1 MLFTSFGANDE
12 GATGISPEE
21 MNRLIARNADTVY
34 KLAYA
39 RVGNR
44 ADADDIFQQV
54 FLRYLKRRP
63 NFANADHERAWFLR
77 VTANCTKSWW
87 NSANQRHRAYLS
99 EDMPAEQEVAA
110 DTPDLARYLLKLPE
124 KYRAVI
130 HLFYYE
136 DMTTADIAKLLR
148 RRENT
153 VRMQLTRAR
162 RLLKEMLEQENTK
175 GANDVEF

>member
-1 MLFTSFGANDE
+1 MLFTSLGANDE
-12 GATGISPEE
+12 GAAALSPEE
-21 MNRLIARNADTVY
+21 IDRLIARNADTIY
-34 KLAYA
+34 RLAYA

-63 NFANADHERAWFLR
+63 IFANADHERAWFLR

-87 NSANQRHRAYLS
+87 NSANLRHRANLT
-99 EDMPAEQEVAA
+99 DDLPAEPQTA
-110 DTPDLARYLLKLPE
+110 DTPDLGRYLLQLPRN
-124 KYRAVI
+124 YRTVL

-136 DMTTADIAKLLR
+136 DMSTADIARLLH
-148 RRENT
+148 RREST

-162 RLLKEMLEQENTK
+162 RSLKEILEKNNWK
-175 GANDVEF
+175 GADDVEF